1 MGISGLS
8 ARLTALRRRRPFLDH
23 LVRTVQH
30 YGTVMGS
37 QQAGAATYFGFLS
50 VFPILALAVFVVG
63 LLSSIYPDQHAQQLL
78 ADVIDSVM
86 PGLVGNGE
94 GQIPLDSVQRFS
106 GLAAVIGVLGV
117 LYAGLGWLSSL
128 RSALL
133 VMFELPEKERPNF
146 VVGKLRDLL
155 TLAVLGVVLLL
166 SVVTSAVLTRTSR
179 AVLDLLGVG
188 SGLGWLVTVLALALG
203 LAASALLFF
212 LMFRLLAQP
221 QLPGRALWSGAVL
234 GALGFEVLKQVSGL
248 LLSGTRGQPAFQ
260 AFGIALILLVWINYF
275 SRVVLYAA
283 AWAETSPL
291 ARREPVPVPAA
302 AVAAAA
308 ALAADEEPSRE
319 GPVPRPA
326 PPRAA
331 AFLAGGVTGA
341 LLALATRSRPRSRRT
356 RSGRMG
362 R

>member
-1 MGISGLS
+1 MSPVERVK
-8 ARLTALRRRRPFLDH
+8 AKVTQLRDRYPLVDH
-23 LVRTVQH
+23 AVRTQEHYSAVQ
-30 YGTVMGS
+30 GS
-37 QQAGAATYFGFLS
+37 QQAGGVTYFGFLS
-50 VFPILALAVFVVG
+50 VFPILALAFFVVG
-63 LLSSIYPDQHAQQLL
+63 WVARVYPDAQDALVT
-78 ADVIDSVM
+78 AIDEVL
-86 PGLVGNGE
+86 PGLVGDGD
-94 GQIPLDSVQRFS
+94 GQVDLGQVQDAAGTVGVI
-106 GLAAVIGVLGV
+106 GLAGV

-128 RSALL
+128 QAALAAL
-133 VMFELPEKERPNF
+133 FAMPQRLRPSF